1 MDLVKRMSSGK
12 LFAGAKEKPRTVAP
26 PPNAMAGLSRA
37 DSTKQ
42 NAIAEIRQE
51 HDAMQLKTFTR
62 WWNSWLSPRG
72 TEVTELCSQV
82 KNGVLGIMLMEALAG
97 SVVSR
102 YNRNPRNKY
111 AELENQV
118 TFINTIKSKGL
129 TLVNIGPEDLQGG
142 DKKLVLGLTWT
153 LILRYEIQRYG
164 ADEMELLRW
173 VKTVTTGYAG
183 VSITTWS
190 QSFCDGKAFSAILH
204 AFHDK
209 GIDYA
214 AAAKLKPLKCLEQ
227 AFEIASNDPFKVA
240 KLLDPQDLVGSALD
254 TKSLITCASRR
265 RIAAARAPLAQS
277 PTPTLT
283 PPRSLWR
290 VRSQTWRSCVRRAS
304 LSLSRVL
311 PRSRRRALLV
321 WPRSAPESTRPRW
334 SCSRP
339 SRCRR
344 LL

>member
-311 PRSRRRALLV
+311 PR
-321 WPRSAPESTRPRW
+321 
-334 SCSRP
+334 
-339 SRCRR
+339 
-344 LL
+344 